1 MVDTLGIDPAVNDLA
16 DVVIKPEFI
25 AALQPLT
32 SVLNAHLLRVHEE
45 GKKARLH
52 LGEANLRLV
61 VSVAKKHLNRGLSM
75 LDLIQEG
82 NIGLMR
88 AIEKFDFRKGFK
100 FSTYATWWIRQGLTR
115 AIADQARTIRMPVH
129 VVEMLNKI
137 IRAQRELGQHL
148 NREPT
153 NEEVAERVELS
164 VERVSEILSVSQLP
178 ISLATP
184 IGEDGTNELGE
195 LIEDNSA
202 LLTAD
207 IVVQG
212 AMREN
217 VDRAL
222 NNLKSRERQIIEL
235 RFGLFD
241 GHPRTLQEIGGVLNL
256 TRERIRQ
263 IEQKALIRL
272 RGDKSVAGLREFL
285 A

>member
-1 MVDTLGIDPAVNDLA
+1 
-16 DVVIKPEFI
+16 
-25 AALQPLT
+25 
-32 SVLNAHLLRVHEE
+32 
-45 GKKARLH
+45 
-52 LGEANLRLV
+52 
-61 VSVAKKHLNRGLSM
+61 
-75 LDLIQEG
+75 
-82 NIGLMR
+82 
-88 AIEKFDFRKGFK
+88 
-100 FSTYATWWIRQGLTR
+100 
-115 AIADQARTIRMPVH
+115 MPVH
-129 VVEMLNKI
+129 VVETLNKI
-137 IRAQRELGQHL
+137 MRAQRELGQHL

-153 NEEVAERVELS
+153 NEEVAERLELS

-195 LIEDNSA
+195 LIEDNLA
-202 LLTAD
+202 PLTAD

-241 GHPRTLQEIGGVLNL
+241 GRTRTLEEIGGVFNL
-256 TRERIRQ
+256 TREGIRQ
-263 IEQKALIRL
+263 IERKALDRL
-272 RGDKSVAGLREFL
+272 RGDASVAGLREFL